1 LALADSSIPQDSD
14 DIPGRCGWLP
24 IQAASTIGRF
34 FSTINHSEMKN
45 KYLYLLPWCVL
56 LLSGSAF
63 AGNPDRQGEAGA
75 NQLLINPWARSAG
88 LHSMNTA
95 MVSGTDAMFL
105 NVAGLARINKMQLQ
119 LGHTRY
125 LEGADISLNS
135 LGFAQRIGKSG
146 AFGVSLVAFD
156 LGDFDY
162 TTEDVPGGSG
172 AVFSPNFFNMA
183 LSYSH
188 LFENKVS
195 VGVTTKF
202 VNESVANA
210 KASAFAMDAG
220 VQYVTG
226 ENDNFKFGISLRNIG
241 TKMRFQGE
249 GLSKA
254 LPNPGPTFPYNNTYY
269 ERSAAFELP
278 SQLNI
283 GMSYDWLF
291 GQQNKLTMVAN
302 FTSNAFSRDQVGKN
316 FQLRA
321 AYKTELDVAS
331 GSAEASIDNGFSGGF
346 SISTGLKKDSPSR
359 LSLDYA
365 YRTTSVYQGI
375 HNIGVRIDL

>member
-1 LALADSSIPQDSD
+1 MIWIANLVFN
-14 DIPGRCGWLP
+14 
-24 IQAASTIGRF
+24 F
-34 FSTINHSEMKN
+34 FIKNKVGLYNTFNTFEMKN
-45 KYLYLLPWCVL
+45 IYSYLLPWCML
-56 LLSGSAF
+56 LLSSVAF

-95 MVSGTDAMFL
+95 LISGTDAMYL
-105 NVAGLARINKMQLQ
+105 NVAGLSRINKMQIQ
-119 LGHTRY
+119 VGHTRY
-125 LEGADISLNS
+125 LEGADISLNA
-135 LGFAQRIGKSG
+135 LGFAQKIGKSG
-146 AFGVSLVAFD
+146 TFGVSLVSFD

-162 TTEDVPGGSG
+162 TTEDTPGGSG
-172 AVFSPNFFNMA
+172 ATFSPSFFNMG

-195 VGVTTKF
+195 VGITAKF
-202 VNESVANA
+202 VNEAVNNA

-241 TKMRFQGE
+241 SKMRFQGE
-249 GLSKA
+249 GLSKT
-254 LPNPGPTFPYNNTYY
+254 LPNPGPTFPYANTYY

-283 GMSYDWLF
+283 GMAYDWLI
-291 GQQNKLTMVAN
+291 GRQNKLTFVGN
-302 FTSNAFSRDQVGKN
+302 FTSNAFSRDQVGGGFEFNLAKN
-316 FQLRA
+316 FSLRA
-321 AYKTELDVAS
+321 AYKFEFDAPV
-331 GSAEASIDNGFSGGF
+331 GSVEATIDNGFAGGF
-346 SISTGLKKDSPSR
+346 SISTPLKKGATSR
-359 LSLDYA
+359 LSLDYS